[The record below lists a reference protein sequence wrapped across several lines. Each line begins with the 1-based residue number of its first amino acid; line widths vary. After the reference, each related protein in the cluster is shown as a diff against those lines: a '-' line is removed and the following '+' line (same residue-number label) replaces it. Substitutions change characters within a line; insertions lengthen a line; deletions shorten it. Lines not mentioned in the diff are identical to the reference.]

1 MDARYGDLTAWIGST
16 LGSIDEIQPA
26 SSDASFRRY
35 FRVTTSD
42 RSLIVMDAPP
52 DREPVAAYVR
62 IARRL
67 AEIGL
72 NVPEIL
78 AGDEDRGFLLLTD
91 LGDLPYLQC
100 LASGTS
106 SGGDVER
113 LYGDALAALIT
124 LQAGGL
130 TDPGFLPPYDSD
142 LLRREMELFPQWYLT
157 KHLGRA
163 PDAGERRLLDQA
175 FEALLSSALEQ
186 PKVWV
191 HRDYHS
197 RNLMRTARNN
207 PGILDFQDAV
217 LGPITYD
224 LVSLLKDAYIA
235 WPRHQVNEWVAG
247 FCQLEID
254 SGLVERRCEDRFQRW
269 FDLMGV
275 QRHLKVAGIFAR
287 LNYRDGKSWYLS
299 DIPRVL
305 GYVQEVLPLYPEL
318 HPLAEVM
325 TRYRLLATA

>member
-1 MDARYGDLTAWIGST
+1 MDSRYGDLTAWIENT
-16 LGSIDEIQPA
+16 LGRIDGIRPA

-35 FRVTTSD
+35 FRIVKDGHSF
-42 RSLIVMDAPP
+42 IVMDAPP
-52 DREPVAAYVR
+52 DRESVSAYVR

-67 AEIGL
+67 AHIGL

-78 AGDEDRGFLLLTD
+78 AGDEARGFLLLTD
-91 LGDLPYLQC
+91 LGDTPYLEC
-100 LASGTS
+100 LRSGR
-106 SGGDVER
+106 DVER
-113 LYGDALAALIT
+113 LYGDALAALVT

-130 TDPGFLPPYDSD
+130 ADPGFLPPYDAG
-142 LLRREMELFPQWYLT
+142 LLRREMELFPEWYLS

-163 PDAGERRLLDQA
+163 PDAHERELLNQT
-175 FEALLSSALEQ
+175 FEVLVSSALEQ
-186 PKVWV
+186 PQVWV

-197 RNLMRTARNN
+197 RNLMRVPRNN
-207 PGILDFQDAV
+207 PGVLDFQDAV

-224 LVSLLKDAYIA
+224 PVSLLKDAYVA
-235 WPRHQVNEWVAG
+235 WPRGRVVEWIKG
-247 FCQLEID
+247 FCRLATD
-254 SGLVERRCEDRFQRW
+254 SGLVAPHCEERFERW

-287 LNYRDGKSWYLS
+287 LNYRDGKPGYLA

-305 GYVQEVLPLYPEL
+305 AYIEEVLPVYPEL
-318 HPLAEVM
+318 APLSEIM

>member
-16 LGSIDEIQPA
+16 LGHIEEIRPA

-35 FRVTTSD
+35 FRVVKD
-42 RSLIVMDAPP
+42 GHSLIVMDAPP
-52 DREPVAAYVR
+52 DREPVGAYVR

-67 AEIGL
+67 LEIGL
-72 NVPEIL
+72 NVPEII
-78 AGDEDRGFLLLTD
+78 AGDEDRGFLLLSD
-91 LGDLPYLQC
+91 LGETPYLQR
-100 LASGTS
+100 LVSGTS
-106 SGGDVER
+106 TTGDVDR

-124 LQAGGL
+124 LQTGGL

-142 LLRREMELFPQWYLT
+142 LLRREMDLFPQWYLA

-163 PDAGERRLLDQA
+163 PNAGEQRLLDQA
-175 FEALLSSALEQ
+175 FEALVSSALEQ
-186 PKVWV
+186 PQVWV

-197 RNLMRTARNN
+197 RNLMQTAHNN

-224 LVSLLKDAYIA
+224 LVSLLKDAYVA
-235 WPRHQVNEWVAG
+235 WPRKQVNEWVTG

-254 SGLVERRCEDRFQRW
+254 SGLVEQRCEDRFQRW

-305 GYVQEVLPLYPEL
+305 GYVEEVLPLYPEL
-318 HPLAEVM
+318 RPLAEIM
-325 TRYRLLATA
+325 TRYRLLAIA